1 MSDSEEPL
9 PTEKDI
15 LGRIF
20 EMVNRKKEES
30 PKKPRKKR
38 VLSDEA
44 KAKALD
50 NLKRGRET
58 SMRNR
63 QKRANEKKKPPKPEE
78 PKPEKEPK
86 VEKEP
91 EKEPEPPREVKEE
104 PRAVVVPQK
113 KKEEE
118 HKPKAPEKPK
128 PDVAPPSID
137 IKPHTY
143 RVWDRGGVLW

>member
-1 MSDSEEPL
+1 MSDSDEPL

-20 EMVNRKKEES
+20 EMVNRKKEEA

-38 VLSDEA
+38 VMTPEA

-50 NLKRGRET
+50 NLRRGRET

-63 QKRANEKKKPPKPEE
+63 QKTATEKKNPAKVEE
-78 PKPEKEPK
+78 PKPEK
-86 VEKEP
+86 VE
-91 EKEPEPPREVKEE
+91 EPPREVKEE
-104 PRAVVVPQK
+104 PREVPVPQK
-113 KKEEE
+113 KEEQ
-118 HKPKAPEKPK
+118 KPKAPEPK

-143 RVWDRGGVLW
+143 RVWNKGGGLLW

>member
-1 MSDSEEPL
+1 MSDSEEAL

-38 VLSDEA
+38 VMTPEA

-50 NLKRGRET
+50 NLRRGRET

-63 QKRANEKKKPPKPEE
+63 QKTATEKKTPAKVEE
-78 PKPEKEPK
+78 PKPAKVEEPK
-86 VEKEP
+86 PAKVE
-91 EKEPEPPREVKEE
+91 EPPREVKEE
-104 PRAVVVPQK
+104 PRAVVVPH

-118 HKPKAPEKPK
+118 HKPKAAEPQ

-143 RVWDRGGVLW
+143 RVWDKGGGLLW

>member
-1 MSDSEEPL
+1 MSDSEEAL

-20 EMVNRKKEES
+20 EMVNRKKEEA

-38 VLSDEA
+38 VMTPEA

-50 NLKRGRET
+50 NLRRGRET

-63 QKRANEKKKPPKPEE
+63 QKTATEKKKPATVVEE
-78 PKPEKEPK
+78 PEKPEKPEK
-86 VEKEP
+86 VE
-91 EKEPEPPREVKEE
+91 EPPREVKEE
-104 PRAVVVPQK
+104 PRAVAVPQK
-113 KKEEE
+113 KKEEQ
-118 HKPKAPEKPK
+118 KPKAPEPQ
-128 PDVAPPSID
+128 PVVAPPSID

-143 RVWDRGGVLW
+143 KVWDKGGGLLW

>member
-1 MSDSEEPL
+1 MSDSDEPL

-20 EMVNRKKEES
+20 EMVNRKKEEA

-38 VLSDEA
+38 VMTPEA

-50 NLKRGRET
+50 NLRRGRET

-63 QKRANEKKKPPKPEE
+63 QKTATEKKNPAKVEE
-78 PKPEKEPK
+78 PKPEK
-86 VEKEP
+86 VE
-91 EKEPEPPREVKEE
+91 EPPREVKEE
-104 PRAVVVPQK
+104 PRSVVVPQK
-113 KKEEE
+113 KEEE
-118 HKPKAPEKPK
+118 HKLKAPEPK

-143 RVWDRGGVLW
+143 RVWNKGGGLLW

>member
-1 MSDSEEPL
+1 MSDSDEPL

-20 EMVNRKKEES
+20 EMVNRKKEEA

-38 VLSDEA
+38 VMTPEA
-44 KAKALD
+44 KAKALN
-50 NLKRGRET
+50 NLRRGRET

-63 QKRANEKKKPPKPEE
+63 QKTATEKKKPEE
-78 PKPEKEPK
+78 PKVEEPK
-86 VEKEP
+86 V

-104 PRAVVVPQK
+104 PRAVLVPQ

-118 HKPKAPEKPK
+118 HKPKAPETPQ
-128 PDVAPPSID
+128 PAVAPPSID

-143 RVWDRGGVLW
+143 RVWDKGGLLW